1 MKPKIQA
8 LLKQI
13 HSGKRMSDNA
23 RILDYVMKHPYCT
36 TSDVEIKLNM
46 LHQTA
51 SARIS
56 DLLDMGVIEER
67 GKKETAKSSFT
78 YLKYQSS
85 ALKQIINA
93 KKRKQDKYKN
103 WLNKG
108 MTQFSEFI
116 NPNLK
121 AELQHEST
129 N

>member
-1 MKPKIQA
+1 MKPKIEA

-23 RILDYVMKHPYCT
+23 KILEYVMKHPFCT
-36 TSDVEIKLNM
+36 TSEVEIKLNM

-67 GKKETAKSSFT
+67 GKKDTATSSFT
-78 YLKYQSS
+78 YLKYQSN
-85 ALKQIINA
+85 AINQNLNA
-93 KKRKQDKYKN
+93 KRRKQEKYKN
-103 WLNKG
+103 WVKKG
-108 MTQFSEFI
+108 MTQFSEII
-116 NPNLK
+116 NPQLK
-121 AELQHEST
+121 EQLHYESI